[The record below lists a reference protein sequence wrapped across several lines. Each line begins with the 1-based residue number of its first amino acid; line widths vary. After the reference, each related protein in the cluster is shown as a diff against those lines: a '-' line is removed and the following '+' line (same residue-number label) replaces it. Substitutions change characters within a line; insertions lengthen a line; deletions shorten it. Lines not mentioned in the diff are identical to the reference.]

1 MHVLVELL
9 RNQPIL
15 ILLLAVWII
24 GAISNAVQQQ
34 RRQQQKT
41 QQQKQQQRP
50 APPRP
55 SDGRTPPRR
64 PSVEE
69 VAAEMRR
76 ALGLDP
82 KPEKPPMRQTA
93 KPPPRPPAVKA
104 PPRPIAPASQPLPR
118 ALSKVEAM
126 APSVGERM
134 EARPAPASGAVG
146 AQAPGTQSLGN
157 QSLGNLGGRV
167 GARGARRPRGGS
179 ALVDLRDLPRAF
191 VMREVLDLP
200 LALREPR
207 V

>member
-1 MHVLVELL
+1 MHFIIELL

-15 ILLLAVWII
+15 ILVLSVWVI
-24 GAISNAVQQQ
+24 GTISNAVQQQ
-34 RRQQQKT
+34 RRQQQK
-41 QQQKQQQRP
+41 QQKQQQEKMPQQRP
-50 APPRP
+50 AP
-55 SDGRTPPRR
+55 RR
-64 PSVEE
+64 PTTEE

-82 KPEKPPMRQTA
+82 KPEKAPA
-93 KPPPRPPAVKA
+93 KPPARPPRPPEVK
-104 PPRPIAPASQPLPR
+104 PPPR
-118 ALSKVEAM
+118 ALSKVEAR

-134 EARPAPASGAVG
+134 EARPTPASGAVG
-146 AQAPGTQSLGN
+146 AQAPGTQSLGT
-157 QSLGNLGGRV
+157 QSLGSLGGRA
-167 GARGARRPRGGS
+167 GARAARRPRGGS

>member
-1 MHVLVELL
+1 MHFIIEML
-9 RNQPIL
+9 RSQPIL
-15 ILLLAVWII
+15 ILVLSVWII

-34 RRQQQKT
+34 RRQQQKQKK
-41 QQQKQQQRP
+41 QQPEKMSQQRP
-50 APPRP
+50 AP
-55 SDGRTPPRR
+55 RR
-64 PSVEE
+64 PTAEE

-82 KPEKPPMRQTA
+82 KPEKAPAKPPARSPRPPDVR
-93 KPPPRPPAVKA
+93 PPPRPV
-104 PPRPIAPASQPLPR
+104 APAPVSPLPR
-118 ALSKVEAM
+118 ALSKVEAR

-146 AQAPGTQSLGN
+146 AQAPGSQSLGTQSLG
-157 QSLGNLGGRV
+157 SLGGRA
-167 GARGARRPRGGS
+167 GARAARRPRGGS

-191 VMREVLDLP
+191 VMREVLDPP